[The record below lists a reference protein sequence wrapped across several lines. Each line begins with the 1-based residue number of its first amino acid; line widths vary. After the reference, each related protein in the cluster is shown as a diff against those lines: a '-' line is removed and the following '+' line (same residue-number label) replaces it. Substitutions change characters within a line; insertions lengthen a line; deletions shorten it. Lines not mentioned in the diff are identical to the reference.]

1 MYGCFVSDPG
11 DELVDIVDDADR
23 VVGVATRREVRTRVL
38 KHRCVSIVVR
48 SSAGAVL
55 IHRRSERKD
64 LWPGFWDFCAG
75 GVLAAGEGWEAG
87 ARRELAEE
95 LGVAGTLV
103 VVGTATYRDDQVD
116 EIARLYTVTHDGP
129 FAFNDGEVVEAFF
142 VTLDELAQRLQ
153 RDRFVPDSVAL
164 AWPLITGAH
173 S

>member
-1 MYGCFVSDPG
+1 MTRDPG
-11 DELVDIVDDADR
+11 DELVDIVDDGDR
-23 VVGVATRREVRTRVL
+23 VIGVATRRAVRARVL

-75 GVLAAGEGWEAG
+75 GVLAAGEGWEDG

-95 LGVAGTLV
+95 LGVAGDLTA
-103 VVGTATYRDDQVD
+103 VGAGTYRDAQVD
-116 EIARLYTVTHDGP
+116 EIARLYSVTHDGP
-129 FAFNDGEVVEAFF
+129 FAFSDGEVVEAFF
-142 VTLDELAQRLQ
+142 VTLEDLASRIA

-164 AWPLITGAH
+164 VWPLIR

>member
-1 MYGCFVSDPG
+1 MSDPG

-23 VVGVATRREVRTRVL
+23 VIGVATRREVRARVL

-48 SSAGAVL
+48 SSRGDVL

-75 GVLAAGEGWEAG
+75 GVLAAGEGWEEA

-95 LGVAGTLV
+95 LGVAAALTF
-103 VVGTATYRDDQVD
+103 VGTGTFRDAQVD
-116 EIARLYTVTHDGP
+116 EIARLYTTTHDGP
-129 FAFNDGEVVEAFF
+129 FAFSDGEVVEAFF
-142 VTLDELAQRLQ
+142 VTLGELAARLQ

-164 AWPLITGAH
+164 AWPLIRA
-173 S
+173 